1 MFLIDLR
8 SVSRAVALGLVWAG
22 LLATAGEAAAQATPA
37 RPAAPSTS
45 AMPPPAST
53 ANAQYRLA
61 AGDVIRVTVFQ
72 NPDLSLEARVSESG
86 VISYPLLG
94 AVQLGGMSVAQ
105 AERRIA
111 DGLRDGN
118 FVKQPQ
124 VSILVSQVRG
134 NQVSVL
140 GQVGRPGRYPLEV
153 ADLRLTDM
161 LAIAGGIAPTGAEA
175 VVVVGVRNGQPFR
188 AELDLPS
195 IFGPG
200 RRGDDLVLQNG
211 DAIWV
216 ERAPVIYVYGE
227 VQRPGSIRLDRNM
240 SVMQALATAGGITQ
254 RGTERGLRVHR
265 READGKVRVIEP
277 QLNDMLRSDDVVYIR
292 ESIF

>member
-1 MFLIDLR
+1 
-8 SVSRAVALGLVWAG
+8 
-22 LLATAGEAAAQATPA
+22 
-37 RPAAPSTS
+37 
-45 AMPPPAST
+45 
-53 ANAQYRLA
+53 
-61 AGDVIRVTVFQ
+61 
-72 NPDLSLEARVSESG
+72 
-86 VISYPLLG
+86 
-94 AVQLGGMSVAQ
+94 
-105 AERRIA
+105 
-111 DGLRDGN
+111 
-118 FVKQPQ
+118 
-124 VSILVSQVRG
+124 
-134 NQVSVL
+134 VL

>member
-1 MFLIDLR
+1 MILIRNHFL
-8 SVSRAVALGLVWAG
+8 SRTLALGLVVLGFAG
-22 LLATAGEAAAQATPA
+22 SAADVMAQAAAPA
-37 RPAAPSTS
+37 RTAPAASLL
-45 AMPPPAST
+45 PPPAST

-61 AGDVIRVTVFQ
+61 TGDVIRVTVFQ

-94 AVQLGGMSVAQ
+94 AVQLGGMSIAQ

-124 VSILVSQVRG
+124 VSILVTQVRG

-161 LAIAGGIAPTGAEA
+161 LAIAGGIAPTGAET
-175 VVVVGVRNGQPFR
+175 VVVVGVRNGQNFR
-188 AELDLPS
+188 TELDLPS
-195 IFGPG
+195 VFGPG

-277 QLNDMLRSDDVVYIR
+277 QMTDMLRSDDVVYIR

>member
-22 LLATAGEAAAQATPA
+22 LLATADEAAAQATPA